1 MLGWLYSIFNAI
13 IAFWSIITNVLN
25 LISKYGVQWLTL
37 ITHTVGVVYNYIPVG
52 LMTVAS
58 ICIATMIVRLF
69 FNLIRGSGA

>member
-13 IAFWSIITNVLN
+13 IAFWSIITTVLG

-37 ITHTVGVVYNYIPVG
+37 ITHTVGVCYNYIPFG

-58 ICIATMIVRLF
+58 VCIATMIVRLL